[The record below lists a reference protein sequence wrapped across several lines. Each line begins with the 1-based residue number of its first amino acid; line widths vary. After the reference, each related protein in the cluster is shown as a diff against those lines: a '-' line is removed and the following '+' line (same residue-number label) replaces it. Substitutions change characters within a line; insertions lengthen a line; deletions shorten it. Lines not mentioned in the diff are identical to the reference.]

1 MVGQLPLTGTVT
13 VVGTDGARSLAKMK
27 LADALP
33 RRWSHVQG
41 AAAVAVRLS
50 TLPGVCGGL
59 LVAAAWLHDIG
70 YAPDL
75 VDTGFHP
82 LDGGRFLR
90 RQGADERLACLVA
103 HHSCAVYEARM
114 RGLDD
119 VLLAEFRLEDSPT
132 YDALVF
138 SDMTTGPAGESV
150 SYTARME
157 EIRARYGPRHA
168 VTRALDL
175 AKADLT
181 ACCERTLERI
191 GVAGIS

>member
-1 MVGQLPLTGTVT
+1 
-13 VVGTDGARSLAKMK
+13 MK
-27 LADALP
+27 LADPLP
-33 RRWSHVQG
+33 RRWRHVQAT
-41 AAAVAVRLS
+41 AAAAVRLS
-50 TLPGVCGGL
+50 TLPGVCGSL

-90 RQGADERLACLVA
+90 RQGADERLVCLVA
-103 HHSCAVYEARM
+103 HHSCAVYEARV

-119 VLLAEFRLEDSPT
+119 ALLAEFRLEDSPT

-138 SDMTTGPAGESV
+138 CDMTTGPVGDSV

-157 EIRARYGPRHA
+157 EIRARYGPGHA
-168 VTRALDL
+168 VTRAVEL

-181 ACCERTLERI
+181 ACCERTLEQMA
-191 GVAGIS
+191 VAGIS

>member
-90 RQGADERLACLVA
+90 QQGADERLACLVA
-103 HHSCAVYEARM
+103 HHSCAAYEARV
-114 RGLDD
+114 RGLGDA
-119 VLLAEFRLEDSPT
+119 LLAEFRLEDSAT
-132 YDALVF
+132 YDELVF
-138 SDMTTGPAGESV
+138 SDIATGP
-150 SYTARME
+150 
-157 EIRARYGPRHA
+157 
-168 VTRALDL
+168 
-175 AKADLT
+175 
-181 ACCERTLERI
+181 
-191 GVAGIS
+191 